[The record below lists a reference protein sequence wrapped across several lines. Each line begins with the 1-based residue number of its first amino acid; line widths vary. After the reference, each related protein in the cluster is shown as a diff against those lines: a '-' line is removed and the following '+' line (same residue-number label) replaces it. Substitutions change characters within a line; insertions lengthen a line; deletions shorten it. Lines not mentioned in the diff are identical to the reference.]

1 MKDRQQIV
9 QKKMNKRTNDDL
21 QNFLQKT
28 KDRATRTP
36 QKTASERGYIGR
48 VAHGYI
54 WRVAHG
60 YIWRVAHG
68 YIGRVAHGYIGRVA
82 SKMMRII
89 SNSVFLLLPRG
100 HEMGISAYYKHN
112 FFGRRYK
119 FESNQCGFGFSSN
132 KWTDGR
138 RRYVLL
144 KRQSQIQLQY
154 VYHHHRICLYIL
166 LNYSDFTDNSSAVLL
181 NSVRSNIIHFTLER
195 LTMNNFVDFHLLLY
209 SNWNFH
215 FANVILSFERI
226 DSAFAW

>member
-36 QKTASERGYIGR
+36 QKTASER
-48 VAHGYI
+48 
-54 WRVAHG
+54 
-60 YIWRVAHG
+60 G

-132 KWTDGR
+132 K
-138 RRYVLL
+138 
-144 KRQSQIQLQY
+144 
-154 VYHHHRICLYIL
+154 
-166 LNYSDFTDNSSAVLL
+166 
-181 NSVRSNIIHFTLER
+181 
-195 LTMNNFVDFHLLLY
+195 
-209 SNWNFH
+209 
-215 FANVILSFERI
+215 
-226 DSAFAW
+226 

>member
-1 MKDRQQIV
+1 
-9 QKKMNKRTNDDL
+9 MNKRTNDDL

-36 QKTASERGYIGR
+36 QKTASERGYIGRVAHGYIGR

-144 KRQSQIQLQY
+144 KRQSQIQLQWKFQFEY
-154 VYHHHRICLYIL
+154 NNKWKSTKLFMVKRSSIKCMIL
-166 LNYSDFTDNSSAVLL
+166 LRTEFSNTAELL
-181 NSVRSNIIHFTLER
+181 SVKSE
-195 LTMNNFVDFHLLLY
+195 
-209 SNWNFH
+209 
-215 FANVILSFERI
+215 
-226 DSAFAW
+226 